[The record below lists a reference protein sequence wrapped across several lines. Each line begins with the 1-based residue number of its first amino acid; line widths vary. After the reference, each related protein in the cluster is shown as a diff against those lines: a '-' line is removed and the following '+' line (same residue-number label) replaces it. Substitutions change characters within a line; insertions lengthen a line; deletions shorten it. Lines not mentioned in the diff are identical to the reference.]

1 MHRIFF
7 PKLKLNN
14 NLVVISW
21 FKAFNIFLQIL
32 FFSKIQ
38 FVKIFVGPFCD
49 LESAFSLKL
58 FFNNIGCSNITY
70 YTNLYY
76 NVDFRSSFLLNNSL
90 INLENLFFIIL
101 IGTNLRMELPLLNSR
116 IRKSWINS
124 NYSLVIYSFGLSLDY
139 LTFPVLNI
147 NNNVFSLFQF
157 FQNKHNLCLKIFKN
171 KANYLNLLLINYPY
185 FFIGLSILNRIDSN
199 SFCFA
204 LQNYVN
210 NFLLKLSTISVVSP
224 FLGRLSSLEFNLNKK
239 IKKSYKNT
247 FIYLSNVFDHKFLN
261 LNLLESDSNFIVF
274 SGSFKDHFFF
284 NSNLI
289 FPIPIFTETV
299 STYLN
304 IEGRLRGT
312 QVAISLK
319 NQLYN
324 EYQIFRYLYVLSNLK
339 YYNNY
344 LIVNFKKLLSFF
356 KNIINYNCI
365 FFSNNN
371 KFKNILLKYL
381 GLSHLSLLSN
391 YSIFILYNKYTSYKL
406 INSPLYLTINNYYS
420 TDFFSKNSK
429 ILSLCASKCL
439 ISSFSLNQNIII

>member
-1 MHRIFF
+1 M
-7 PKLKLNN
+7 
-14 NLVVISW
+14 
-21 FKAFNIFLQIL
+21 
-32 FFSKIQ
+32 
-38 FVKIFVGPFCD
+38 
-49 LESAFSLKL
+49 
-58 FFNNIGCSNITY
+58 
-70 YTNLYY
+70 
-76 NVDFRSSFLLNNSL
+76 
-90 INLENLFFIIL
+90 
-101 IGTNLRMELPLLNSR
+101 
-116 IRKSWINS
+116 
-124 NYSLVIYSFGLSLDY
+124 
-139 LTFPVLNI
+139 
-147 NNNVFSLFQF
+147 SLFQF

-171 KANYLNLLLINYPY
+171 KANYFNLFLFNFPY

-199 SFCFA
+199 SICFA

-210 NFLLKLSTISVVSP
+210 NYLFNFATISIISP

-247 FIYLSNVFDHKFLN
+247 FIYLSNVFDTKFLN
-261 LNLLESDSNFIVF
+261 LNVFKNDSNFIVF

-289 FPIPIFTETV
+289 FPTPIFTETV

-304 IEGRLRGT
+304 IEGRLRST

-319 NQLYN
+319 NKIYN
-324 EYQIFRYLYVLSNLK
+324 EHQIFRYLYVLSNLK
-339 YYNNY
+339 FYNNY
-344 LIVNFKKLLSFF
+344 LILNFKKLLSFF

-371 KFKNILLKYL
+371 KFKNILFKYL
-381 GLSHLSLLSN
+381 GLSQLSLLSN
-391 YSIFILYNKYTSYKL
+391 YSISSLYNQHTYYKL